1 MDCAD
6 TFNKLLEKL
15 GLPMLVQT
23 QLKLREFATAASL
36 YWALSMG
43 AEETFEAILKDGL
56 VEAGSAPKM
65 LSTPTAGKLR
75 RLLKECEK
83 LSETA
88 GAEMPSS
95 ELALP
100 AASSNNQL
108 LGIDLGPKLS
118 AVTLAKLWDDFSKHY
133 PAEVLCGDVRPCR
146 ALVQSIYVQKSHN
159 EVKFTPWKHLT
170 SEVQADREKQ
180 TSQKKEK
187 KLLDILALAAG
198 QVDLPE
204 CELPSGSPYVVQK
217 LLSLRAICW
226 ALVGWCHLGA
236 AKLLT
241 LKFMALY
248 AAPGLG
254 AIQEAE
260 TADAEVCRRFS
271 LDQAIH
277 ELVEVHNGLYAWLQP
292 RPKVVLNP
300 GKFQDKLRVRPSP
313 YDKKGKANGK
323 GKGKKIGSCHA
334 FQLNKCSFG
343 DKCKFLH
350 ECEQCG
356 SSEHGKVDCPELAS
370 RH

>member
-1 MDCAD
+1 MLAMDCAD
-6 TFNKLLEKL
+6 TFNKLLERL
-15 GLPMLVQT
+15 GLPVLVQT
-23 QLKLREFATAASL
+23 QLKLREFTAAASL

-43 AEETFEAILKDGL
+43 AEETFEAILNDGL
-56 VEAGSAPKM
+56 VDAGSAPNL

-83 LSETA
+83 LCETA
-88 GAEMPSS
+88 GAETPSS

-108 LGIDLGPKLS
+108 LVIDLGPRLS
-118 AVTLAKLWDDFSKHY
+118 AVALAKLWDDFAKSY
-133 PAEVLCGDVRPCR
+133 PAEALCGDVRPCR

-159 EVKFTPWKHLT
+159 ELKFIPWKHIT

-180 TSQKKEK
+180 ICQKKEK

-198 QVDLPE
+198 QE

-217 LLSLRAICW
+217 LRSLRAICW

-254 AIQEAE
+254 AMGLRGPTIQEAE
-260 TADAEVCRRFS
+260 TADAEVCR
-271 LDQAIH
+271 
-277 ELVEVHNGLYAWLQP
+277 
-292 RPKVVLNP
+292 
-300 GKFQDKLRVRPSP
+300 
-313 YDKKGKANGK
+313 
-323 GKGKKIGSCHA
+323 
-334 FQLNKCSFG
+334 
-343 DKCKFLH
+343 
-350 ECEQCG
+350 
-356 SSEHGKVDCPELAS
+356 ELAA
-370 RH
+370 